1 MCWAGTTSDRK
12 GQVSEAG
19 SDILAPMK
27 LLLDAFWRAAAYC
40 LHPQVIALSVL
51 PLLITGGLAGGLGYF
66 FWEPALVE
74 VRATLEGWSVLA
86 TVLQWLDSIG
96 GGAFKSVLAPLI
108 VVALSIPVIVVVSL
122 LLVAMLMT
130 PAIVNLVAVRR
141 FSQLER
147 RQGAGFV
154 QSAFWSLTFTVLALV
169 ALVVSIPFWF
179 VPPLVLILPP
189 FIWGW
194 LTYRVLSFDVLAEH
208 ASADERKQI
217 MRTHRWPLLAMGV
230 IAGYL
235 GAAPSLLW
243 AISATMLIFAPLL
256 IVAAV
261 WIYTLVF
268 AFSALWFAHY
278 TLAALQILRAA
289 QAPPAE
295 PAMTRTLPVLTEVP
309 PSPQPQQALP
319 PP

>member
-1 MCWAGTTSDRK
+1 
-12 GQVSEAG
+12 
-19 SDILAPMK
+19 MK

-40 LHPQVIALSVL
+40 LHPQVIALSIL
-51 PLLITGGLAGGLGYF
+51 PLLITGGLAAGLGYY

-74 VRATLEGWSVLA
+74 VRATLEGWAVLA
-86 TVLQWLDSIG
+86 TLLQWLDSIG
-96 GGAFKSVLAPLI
+96 GGGFRSVLAPLI

-122 LLVAMLMT
+122 LLVAILMT

-147 RQGAGFV
+147 RHGAGFV
-154 QSAFWSLTFTVLALV
+154 QSAFWSLTCTLLALL
-169 ALVVSIPFWF
+169 ALIVSIPFWF
-179 VPPLVLILPP
+179 VPPLVLVLPP
-189 FIWGW
+189 VIWGW

-230 IAGYL
+230 VAGYL

-278 TLAALQILRAA
+278 TLAALQALRAA
-289 QAPPAE
+289 QRPPAE
-295 PAMTRTLPVLTEVP
+295 PVLLSPLTALPAP
-309 PSPQPQQALP
+309 PSGPLVPQALP

>member
-1 MCWAGTTSDRK
+1 
-12 GQVSEAG
+12 
-19 SDILAPMK
+19 MK

-40 LHPQVIALSVL
+40 LHPQVIALSIL
-51 PLLITGGLAGGLGYF
+51 PLLITGGLAGGLGYY
-66 FWEPALVE
+66 FWEPALVQ
-74 VRATLEGWSVLA
+74 VRATLEGWAVLA
-86 TVLQWLDSIG
+86 TLLQWLDSIG
-96 GGAFKSVLAPLI
+96 GGGFRSVLAPLI

-122 LLVAMLMT
+122 LLVAILMT
-130 PAIVNLVAVRR
+130 PAIVNLVSVRR

-147 RQGAGFV
+147 RHGAGFV
-154 QSAFWSLTFTVLALV
+154 QSAFWSLACTLLALL
-169 ALVVSIPFWF
+169 ALIVSIPFWF
-179 VPPLVLILPP
+179 VPPLVLVLPP
-189 FIWGW
+189 VIWGW

-217 MRTHRWPLLAMGV
+217 MRSHRWPLLAMGV
-230 IAGYL
+230 VAGYL

-278 TLAALQILRAA
+278 TLAALQALRAA
-289 QAPPAE
+289 QRPPAE
-295 PAMTRTLPVLTEVP
+295 PGLTPALTALPAPPPGPFVP
-309 PSPQPQQALP
+309 QALP

>member
-1 MCWAGTTSDRK
+1 
-12 GQVSEAG
+12 
-19 SDILAPMK
+19 MK
-27 LLLDAFWRAAAYC
+27 LLADAFWRAAAYC
-40 LHPQVIALSVL
+40 LHPQVIALSIL
-51 PLLITGGLAGGLGYF
+51 PLLITGGLAGGLGYY

-74 VRATLEGWSVLA
+74 VRAALEGWSVLK
-86 TVLQWLDSIG
+86 TLFDWLESIG
-96 GGAFKSVLAPLI
+96 GGGFKNVLAPLI

-147 RQGAGFV
+147 RHGAGFV
-154 QSAFWSLTFTVLALV
+154 QSAFWSLTCTLLALL
-169 ALVVSIPFWF
+169 ALVVSIPLWF
-179 VPPLVLILPP
+179 VPPLVLVLPP
-189 FIWGW
+189 LIWGW

-208 ASADERKQI
+208 ASRDERKRL
-217 MRTHRWPLLAMGV
+217 MREHRWPLLAMGV
-230 IAGYL
+230 VAGYL

-243 AISATMLIFAPLL
+243 AISATLLIFAPL
-256 IVAAV
+256 IIIAAV

-278 TLAALQILRAA
+278 TLAALQALRA
-289 QAPPAE
+289 E
-295 PAMTRTLPVLTEVP
+295 PTAVLDSVTLPIFQELQST
-309 PSPQPQQALP
+309 PSKPASLQALP

>member
-1 MCWAGTTSDRK
+1 
-12 GQVSEAG
+12 
-19 SDILAPMK
+19 MK

-40 LHPQVIALSVL
+40 LHPQVIALSIL
-51 PLLITGGLAGGLGYF
+51 PLLITGGLAAGLGYY

-74 VRATLEGWSVLA
+74 VRATLEGWAVLA
-86 TVLQWLDSIG
+86 TLLQWLDSIG
-96 GGAFKSVLAPLI
+96 GGGFRSVLAPLI

-122 LLVAMLMT
+122 LLVAILMT

-147 RQGAGFV
+147 RHGAGFV
-154 QSAFWSLTFTVLALV
+154 QSTFWSLTCTLLALL
-169 ALVVSIPFWF
+169 ALIVSIPFWF
-179 VPPLVLILPP
+179 VPPLVLVLPP
-189 FIWGW
+189 VIWGW

-217 MRTHRWPLLAMGV
+217 MRSHRWPLLAMGV
-230 IAGYL
+230 VAGYL

-278 TLAALQILRAA
+278 TLAALQALRAA
-289 QAPPAE
+289 QRPPAE
-295 PAMTRTLPVLTEVP
+295 PGLIPTLTALPAP
-309 PSPQPQQALP
+309 PSGPFVPQPLP